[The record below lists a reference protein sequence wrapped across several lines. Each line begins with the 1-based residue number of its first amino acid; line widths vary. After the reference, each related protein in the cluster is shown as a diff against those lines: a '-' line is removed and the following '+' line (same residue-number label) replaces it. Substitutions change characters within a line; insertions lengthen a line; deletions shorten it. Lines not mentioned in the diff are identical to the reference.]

1 MRFCGREDEDGVAR
15 DRPPLGRGW
24 ANPNSTGAHS
34 DPHSEFTQHFREH
47 CFKCCS
53 QEPREL
59 VPLGP
64 FHKQRLELSPSL
76 SLSGARA
83 PSCADRTGPQ
93 AWGQVSTSGIPVGS
107 GAPERHQ
114 GHRVGSGEVRHV
126 VGAQMPR
133 RGFLPTPST
142 ARLGGAWA
150 QAEKQG
156 CYVAMATEG
165 SSLPRSRNHGGWGV
179 GAGGGCFPSST
190 EGWGAEAGHRSPPL
204 PPCLLPPHPGGQQ
217 PAGGVLRVP
226 GVPRRYRPGE
236 NTGSCG
242 VG

>member
-64 FHKQRLELSPSL
+64 FYKQRLELSPSL

-165 SSLPRSRNHGGWGV
+165 SSLPRSRNHGGWG
-179 GAGGGCFPSST
+179 
-190 EGWGAEAGHRSPPL
+190 GWGREEDVSPAAPRAGALRLVTAPL
-204 PPCLLPPHPGGQQ
+204 PS
-217 PAGGVLRVP
+217 
-226 GVPRRYRPGE
+226 RPVSSRPTLEASSRQEG
-236 NTGSCG
+236 C
-242 VG
+242 